1 MHVWVRDI
9 FLVPC
14 SANKP
19 VGWEITANIR
29 RYSTSS
35 QHQTLLNKGG
45 NIPYSLSVSRPAKQY
60 TSNSLINPKDSTKG
74 MTAQPMPAWRRVP
87 VYIAKVLRAMAAE
100 WSLDAISL
108 ANVSA
113 TFMAVPSPQAVK
125 LGHSSS
131 EDWSDSEAV
140 DSVWD
145 LGDKLKAPGLGTAII
160 GSESNSSMFL
170 DWFCVNFKW
179 PCTYA
184 ATQSEITYNMYT
196 QNTIQYVSVYV
207 YDVSVYVSVSL
218 LGGRSPKVS
227 WGFTYVVVCLRSFKN
242 WFRVYLGLVYWIFI
256 RVYLGCLVH
265 FCAIWGCFRAY
276 SKFR

>member
-1 MHVWVRDI
+1 MR
-9 FLVPC
+9 
-14 SANKP
+14 N
-19 VGWEITANIR
+19 
-29 RYSTSS
+29 YS
-35 QHQTLLNKGG
+35 QHQTLLNKQPTSNATQQRG

-125 LGHSSS
+125 LGNSSS

-160 GSESNSSMFL
+160 GSEFNLSMFL
-170 DWFCVNFKW
+170 DWFCVSFRW

-184 ATQSEITYNMYT
+184 PTQSEITYNMYT
-196 QNTIQYVSVYV
+196 QNTIQYDTICICICIWCVCICIRIRP
-207 YDVSVYVSVSL
+207 
-218 LGGRSPKVS
+218 GRTFAQSFM
-227 WGFTYVVVCLRSFKN
+227 GIYLRCALPIFKKM
-242 WFRVYLGLVYWIFI
+242 F
-256 RVYLGCLVH
+256 
-265 FCAIWGCFRAY
+265 
-276 SKFR
+276 

>member
-1 MHVWVRDI
+1 
-9 FLVPC
+9 
-14 SANKP
+14 
-19 VGWEITANIR
+19 
-29 RYSTSS
+29 
-35 QHQTLLNKGG
+35 
-45 NIPYSLSVSRPAKQY
+45 
-60 TSNSLINPKDSTKG
+60 

-100 WSLDAISL
+100 WSLDAISS

-170 DWFCVNFKW
+170 DWFCVSFRW
-179 PCTYA
+179 PCTMH
-184 ATQSEITYNMYT
+184 QHNNMYT

-242 WFRVYLGLVYWIFI
+242 WFRVYLGLVCWIFI

-265 FCAIWGCFRAY
+265 FCAIWGCFRALFKVPLRSGLLGY
-276 SKFR
+276 LLWLTWGWLI